1 MNLKDFSKKI
11 WINPS
16 TISRALNN
24 YSDISKKTKDTILKL
39 AKKHNYNPNKSAQF
53 IGSIK
58 TSNSF
63 KVLIADKISETSY
76 KVFKDNNI
84 SVDKK
89 FNLSEEEI
97 VSIISNYDGVIVRSS
112 TKITKK
118 IIDKSN
124 RLKVIARAGVGVD
137 NVDVKSATAKG
148 IIVMNSPQSTSRT
161 TAEKDRKSVV

>member
-1 MNLKDFSKKI
+1 MKHNTHDFFKLTPRVVVI
-11 WINPS
+11 IP
-16 TISRALNN
+16 
-24 YSDISKKTKDTILKL
+24 ILKL

-118 IIDKSN
+118 IYHRAFSCRYFN
-124 RLKVIARAGVGVD
+124 FFRRYSFIAKIR
-137 NVDVKSATAKG
+137 N
-148 IIVMNSPQSTSRT
+148 
-161 TAEKDRKSVV
+161 